1 MFNVAMKIEMCVQN
15 IWLWYFIFFN
25 LMRLNIEPVPKSQV
39 YVFCTFVCFGHMLLK
54 IVKSGPQFFVVWW
67 GVYFS
72 KHIFYIYLSLN
83 VAQKLVHI
91 LELDFDKRVYTKS
104 THVFEAYILCFRE
117 TRNDELQW
125 KTYIAAYI
133 ALFSSLTDLPLS
145 FLTDT

>member
-1 MFNVAMKIEMCVQN
+1 MNPFLRARFMSFALSCVLGTCY
-15 IWLWYFIFFN
+15 W
-25 LMRLNIEPVPKSQV
+25 KSLKAGRN
-39 YVFCTFVCFGHMLLK
+39 FLLFDE
-54 IVKSGPQFFVVWW
+54 VLFM
-67 GVYFS
+67 
-72 KHIFYIYLSLN
+72 FYISYNILVIIIMYLHLYIHLSLN

-145 FLTDT
+145 TLSDT